1 MNPVKSKKYDF
12 DITVTDNTYA
22 GELALPYVTAA
33 VTGAETITNNRCRL
47 IEGVVHKAV
56 ISNLGL
62 TDVIQAADCGGSDG
76 ENTTL
81 TEQVVTLNDLMVKE
95 TICRKTIFPTF
106 IAAQGR
112 MRRDGQIP
120 PAFAEFLLSSV
131 SAKAG
136 QNLETLLWAG
146 DAGAVWGLGLLS
158 NDGVIDEDGI
168 DNSAMGAFAQV
179 TTAATFT
186 AANIL
191 GEMDKVFAG
200 VAATPGIMLKPGAG
214 FYVSYEAY
222 AFYLQAMAGLGAS
235 IAQSYDSTADA
246 TTITRGKGQGYE
258 NRGYNQ
264 NLNGASYLGYPVYP
278 TAGIGTADAIAF
290 TYPENIVVG
299 TNAYTGNEAAALIPV
314 YQYDGS
320 DNVKATM
327 NFAVGVN
334 VAVPTDGV
342 VGFAFT
348 A

>member
-47 IEGVVHKAV
+47 IEGVVNKAV

-62 TDVIQAADCGGSDG
+62 TDVIQAADCAGTDG
-76 ENTTL
+76 ANTSL
-81 TEQVVTLNDLMVKE
+81 TEQIVTLNDLMVKE
-95 TICRKTIFPTF
+95 TICRKTMFPTW

-112 MRRDGQIP
+112 MRRDGNIP
-120 PAFAEFLLSSV
+120 PEFAEFLLSSV
-131 SAKAG
+131 AAKAG
-136 QNLETLLWAG
+136 QNLETLLWSG

-158 NDGVIDEDGI
+158 NDGAIDEAGI
-168 DNSAMGAFAQV
+168 DASAMADFTEAV
-179 TTAATFT
+179 TDATFT
-186 AANIL
+186 AGNIL
-191 GEMDKVFAG
+191 ANMDVVFAG
-200 VAATPGIMLKPGAG
+200 AAAIPGILAKPGCG
-214 FYVSYEAY
+214 FYISYEAY
-222 AFYLQAMAGLGAS
+222 AFFQQAQAAQNTGA
-235 IAQSYDSTADA
+235 
-246 TTITRGKGQGYE
+246 
-258 NRGYNQ
+258 GYNQ
-264 NLNGASYLGYPVYP
+264 DLSGASYLGYPVYP

-290 TYPENIVVG
+290 TYPDNIVVG

-348 A
+348 

>member
-62 TDVIQAADCGGSDG
+62 TDVIQAADCAGTDG
-76 ENTTL
+76 ANTSL
-81 TEQVVTLNDLMVKE
+81 TEQIVTLNDLMVKE
-95 TICRKTIFPTF
+95 VICRKTIFPTF

-131 SAKAG
+131 AAKAG

-146 DAGAVWGLGLLS
+146 DAAAIWGLGLLS
-158 NDGVIDEDGI
+158 NDGVIDELGI
-168 DNSAMGAFAQV
+168 DASAMGSFAQV

-214 FYVSYEAY
+214 FYIGYEAY
-222 AFYLQAMAGLGAS
+222 AFFQQAQAAQNTGA
-235 IAQSYDSTADA
+235 
-246 TTITRGKGQGYE
+246 
-258 NRGYNQ
+258 GYNQ
-264 NLNGASYLGYPVYP
+264 DLSGASYLGYPVYP

-342 VGFAFT
+342 VGFAF